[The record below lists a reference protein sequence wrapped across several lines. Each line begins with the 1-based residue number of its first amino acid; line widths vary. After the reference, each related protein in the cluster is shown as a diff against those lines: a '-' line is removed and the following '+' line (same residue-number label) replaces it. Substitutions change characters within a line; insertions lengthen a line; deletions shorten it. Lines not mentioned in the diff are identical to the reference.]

1 MPPPERDVFVQ
12 NTENEPGQSKH
23 SGHNT
28 DQHQQ
33 VEGPSLASDIEEILE
48 PIGAVDEY
56 EKEEKR
62 RQDEGVLNLVPV
74 AFRDS
79 QSGVHSLILSLEYI
93 VTNFKIH
100 KFSHKFRQIF
110 TKKQIFFIFY
120 F

>member
-1 MPPPERDVFVQ
+1 MPPTERDVFVQ

-62 RQDEGVLNLVPV
+62 RQDEGVLNLVAV

-100 KFSHKFRQIF
+100 KFSHKYRQIF
-110 TKKQIFFIFY
+110 PPNNRLITF
-120 F
+120 